1 MKKGGRDKLI
11 KKSFAFILR
20 PPWYVAIIAFIITLT
35 LIAASL
41 YLIII
46 ELNNVGVYFLY
57 VIAATFLSLTIW
69 YAIYFTPKIKKNFIT
84 LMEKRKF
91 TSAIINDYGFRAVTF
106 STAAFIVNIAYAVFN
121 GAMGIISRSVW
132 FGALSLYY
140 IVLSALKAYVII
152 GSRRI
157 NKLTD
162 DKLTDDRP
170 LLLARMYRNCGISL
184 IILSIA
190 LSGAVAQMALSEQG
204 FKYADLMIYA
214 AAFYAFYKITIAII
228 QFVKSRRHGRT
239 INETFGLINM
249 SDGLVSML
257 ALQTALLAA
266 FGEGSSKLYNAI
278 TGTVVMLM
286 IIAIGIFMAFGA
298 KRIKTEKDNE
308 NDREQE

>member
-1 MKKGGRDKLI
+1 MKKGRRDNLT
-11 KKSFAFILR
+11 KKSVNFVLR
-20 PPWYVAIIAFIITLT
+20 PPWYVAIIVLIITLS
-35 LIAASL
+35 LIACSL
-41 YLIII
+41 YTIIT
-46 ELNNVGVYFLY
+46 ESNNIGVYFLY
-57 VIAATFLSLTIW
+57 VIAAVFLSLTVW
-69 YAIYFTPKIKKNFIT
+69 YAVYFTPRIKKFFIAI
-84 LMEKRKF
+84 MEKRKF
-91 TSAIINDYGFRAVTF
+91 TSAIINDYGFRAVIF
-106 STAAFIVNIAYAVFN
+106 STIAFTVNIAYAVFN

-157 NKLTD
+157 NKLNN
-162 DKLTDDRP
+162 DRP
-170 LLLARMYRNCGISL
+170 LLLAHMYRNCGISL

-190 LSGAVAQMALSEQG
+190 LSGAVAQMALSDQG

-239 INETFGLINM
+239 INETFGLINL

-266 FGEGSSKLYNAI
+266 FGEGNNKLYNAI
-278 TGTVVMLM
+278 TGTAVMLM

-298 KRIKTEKDNE
+298 KRIKREKVNE